1 MAEYKLF
8 TKRRGLSAHA
18 GNKETKLPPTI
29 HVWSEEESEDDED
42 VITPKVQG
50 KDWNFLTI
58 YLDWSWVQVSMTSK
72 FQVNL
77 F

>member
-8 TKRRGLSAHA
+8 AKRRGLSAHA

-50 KDWNFLTI
+50 KDWIFLTI
-58 YLDWSWVQVSMTSK
+58 WIDLEFK
-72 FQVNL
+72 FQWPLNFKL
-77 F
+77 IYSK

>member
-8 TKRRGLSAHA
+8 AKRRGLSAHA

-50 KDWNFLTI
+50 KHYCSNISNIRSFVKLNEFHYFGI
-58 YLDWSWVQVSMTSK
+58 EM
-72 FQVNL
+72 
-77 F
+77 

>member
-8 TKRRGLSAHA
+8 AKRRGLSAHA

-29 HVWSEEESEDDED
+29 HVWSEEESDEDED

-50 KDWNFLTI
+50 KG
-58 YLDWSWVQVSMTSK
+58 Y
-72 FQVNL
+72 
-77 F
+77 